1 MTIANPGL
9 LDGLIAASIEAGRII
24 LDVYARPIDVAFKAD
39 ASPVTEADGLAE
51 AVLLA
56 ALARLAPGVPVV
68 AEESVAAGSV
78 PPAADRF
85 FLVDPLDGTKEFI
98 RRNGEFTVN
107 VALIDHGV
115 PVMGVVHAPAV
126 GRLFAGGPQGAF
138 EMTVD
143 GGGDV
148 GARRAIHVRDLP
160 AKGATLLV
168 SRSHATAATD
178 AFLPNAAVADRRIIG
193 SSLKFCLIA
202 AGEADVYPRFGPT
215 MEWDTAA
222 GDAVLRAAGGM
233 VTLSDGTP
241 FPYGKRG
248 RPGLADFANPSFIA
262 ASDPRLVAFS
272 RDGA

>member
-1 MTIANPGL
+1 MTLAHSRL
-9 LDGLIAASIEAGRII
+9 LDGLIAASVEAGRII

-56 ALARLAPGVPVV
+56 ALERLAPGVPVV
-68 AEESVAAGSV
+68 AEESVAAGRV

-107 VALIDHGV
+107 VALIEHGV
-115 PVMGVVHAPAV
+115 PVMGVVHAPAI
-126 GRLFAGGPQGAF
+126 GRLFAGGLDGAS
-138 EMTVD
+138 EMIVD
-143 GGGDV
+143 GSAVSG
-148 GARRAIHVRDLP
+148 RRPIHVRALP
-160 AKGATLLV
+160 AEGVTLLL

-178 AFLPNAAVADRRIIG
+178 AFRPAVAVADRRVIG

-222 GDAVLRAAGGM
+222 GDAVLRAAGGI
-233 VTLSDGTP
+233 VTLADGTP
-241 FPYGKRG
+241 FPYGKRD

-262 ASDPRLVAFS
+262 ASDRHLVAFT
-272 RDGA
+272 RDPV

>member
-1 MTIANPGL
+1 MTIANSGL

-51 AVLLA
+51 AALLA
-56 ALARLAPGVPVV
+56 ALERLAPGVPVI
-68 AEESVAAGSV
+68 AEESVAAGRV
-78 PPAADRF
+78 PPTAGRF

-107 VALIDHGV
+107 VALIERGA
-115 PVMGVVHAPAV
+115 PVMGVVHAPV
-126 GRLFAGGPQGAF
+126 GGRLFAGGPDGAW
-138 EMTVD
+138 EMAVTAD
-143 GGGDV
+143 GV
-148 GARRAIHVRDLP
+148 GQRRPIHVRDLP
-160 AKGATLLV
+160 AEGATLLT
-168 SRSHATAATD
+168 SRSHATAATE
-178 AFLPNAAVADRRIIG
+178 AFRPAVAVAGRRVIG

-233 VTLSDGTP
+233 TTLADGTP

-248 RPGLADFANPSFIA
+248 RPGLADFANPSFVA
-262 ASDPRLVAFS
+262 ASDRRLVAFS
-272 RDGA
+272 HNPV

>member
-1 MTIANPGL
+1 MTIASPPL
-9 LDGLIAASIEAGRII
+9 LDGLIAASIEAGQVI
-24 LDVYARPIDVAFKAD
+24 LDIYARPIDVAFKAD

-68 AEESVAAGSV
+68 AEESVSAGQV
-78 PPAADRF
+78 PAAADRF

-98 RRNGEFTVN
+98 RRNGDFTVN
-107 VALIDHGV
+107 VALIEQGE
-115 PVMGVVHAPAV
+115 PVMGVVHAPAI
-126 GRLFAGGPQGAF
+126 GRLFAGGPAGAW
-138 EMTVD
+138 EMAVD
-143 GGGDV
+143 GN
-148 GARRAIHVRDLP
+148 AIIERRPIRVRDLP
-160 AKGATLLV
+160 AEGATLLV

-178 AFLPNAAVADRRIIG
+178 AFKPTVAVADRRVVG

-222 GDAVLRAAGGM
+222 GDAVLRAAGGIM
-233 VTLSDGTP
+233 VLPDGEP
-241 FPYGKRG
+241 FPYGKRS

-262 ASDPRLVAFS
+262 ASDRRLVAFH
-272 RDGA
+272 RDLV